1 MVRWCVN
8 GPVRTMTAAT
18 IAMEVAGWS
27 GRRGEL
33 LVVALVGMTAASCG
47 VDVYRHGEP
56 GTERWQLNQRV
67 G

>member
-1 MVRWCVN
+1 
-8 GPVRTMTAAT
+8 MTAAT